1 MRGPVWRRRY
11 ETSAEED
18 RALLSRVP
26 PGSRKHKAILV
37 RLCCVALSLPV
48 CVLIGGS
55 TAACICVLRGCSQPY
70 IQLPHCWQSL
80 LAIIT
85 DALLLTCQVRLGE
98 KETLESTL
106 KFFDDRIERLSE
118 LEFYQVII

>member
-1 MRGPVWRRRY
+1 MSSLEG
-11 ETSAEED
+11 
-18 RALLSRVP
+18 
-26 PGSRKHKAILV
+26 V
-37 RLCCVALSLPV
+37 RLHAYVCCAAVA
-48 CVLIGGS
+48 
-55 TAACICVLRGCSQPY
+55 QPY
-70 IQLPHCWQSL
+70 MQLPHCWQSL
-80 LAIIT
+80 LAMTT

>member
-37 RLCCVALSLPV
+37 RLCCIALSLPV

-55 TAACICVLRGCSQPY
+55 TAACICVLRGCCPA
-70 IQLPHCWQSL
+70 LHATASL
-80 LAIIT
+80 LAI
-85 DALLLTCQVRLGE
+85 LTCH
-98 KETLESTL
+98 
-106 KFFDDRIERLSE
+106 DH
-118 LEFYQVII
+118 